1 MNIRLLSSGI
11 LLAIMVGQS
20 GVTLEA
26 EIPAAK
32 TPVTVHIPAGSYIRG
47 SDPDQRECGYLID
60 ERAYGHSVTRKGRW
74 YPGEHPSEKRHLPAY
89 RITLTP
95 IANAQYAAF
104 VAATGL
110 PAPDVDRATWKSYA
124 LILPWPRTR
133 RHTWTGGRIGGGRE
147 AHPVVLVSK
156 MDAVAYGGWLS
167 RRTGKTWRLPTE
179 NEWEKAARG

>member
-1 MNIRLLSSGI
+1 MGMNIRFLSSGI
-11 LLAIMVGQS
+11 LLAIMVGES

-60 ERAYGHSVTRKGRW
+60 GRAYGHSATRKGRW

-110 PAPDVDRATWKSYA
+110 PALDVDRATWKSYA
-124 LILPWPRTR
+124 LILP
-133 RHTWTGGRIGGGRE
+133 
-147 AHPVVLVSK
+147 
-156 MDAVAYGGWLS
+156 
-167 RRTGKTWRLPTE
+167 
-179 NEWEKAARG
+179 

>member
-1 MNIRLLSSGI
+1 
-11 LLAIMVGQS
+11 MVGES

-60 ERAYGHSVTRKGRW
+60 ERAYGHSATRKGRW
-74 YPGEHPSEKRHLPAY
+74 YPGEHPSEKRHLTAY

-110 PAPDVDRATWKSYA
+110 PAPDVDRAT
-124 LILPWPRTR
+124 
-133 RHTWTGGRIGGGRE
+133 
-147 AHPVVLVSK
+147 
-156 MDAVAYGGWLS
+156 
-167 RRTGKTWRLPTE
+167 
-179 NEWEKAARG
+179 